1 MYIRDEEA
9 KEHELNKAEHL
20 QLEAEKELIMK
31 EDKIAQ
37 LAAKETANRVT
48 CNIQSQSFDKE
59 HNEKS
64 F

>member
-31 EDKIAQ
+31 DDKIA
-37 LAAKETANRVT
+37 
-48 CNIQSQSFDKE
+48 
-59 HNEKS
+59 
-64 F
+64 